1 MYPSI
6 KECCDTLVKRFDS
19 ILPRRKS
26 LLEKIS
32 NYILSK
38 QKDDKTINLVYI
50 CTHNSRR
57 SHFGQVWAT
66 VAANYYSIKK
76 INTFSGGTETTAFNI
91 NAINTLQNLGFTVKK
106 INHET
111 NATYHVYFDDNEK
124 PVVCFSKVYDDAQN
138 PSKDFAAIMTCSEAE
153 ENCPFIPNVDLRIAT
168 TYNDPKEFDNTPLQD
183 EKYKERCLQIA
194 LETLYVFSKIN

>member
-1 MYPSI
+1 MYNTI
-6 KECCDTLVKRFDS
+6 KKLCDTLVTQFENIPS
-19 ILPRRKS
+19 ERKL

-32 NYILSK
+32 EYISK
-38 QKDDKTINLVYI
+38 KNATSKPINLIYI

-57 SHFGQVWAT
+57 SHFGQIWAT
-66 VAANYYSIKK
+66 VAANYYSIK
-76 INTFSGGTETTAFNI
+76 NVNSFSGGTEATAFNI
-91 NAINTLQNLGFTVKK
+91 NAINALQNTGFTIKK
-106 INHET
+106 INQEA
-111 NATYHVYFDDNEK
+111 NSIYHVFFDDNEK

-168 TYNDPKEFDNTPLQD
+168 TYNDPKEFDNTPLQS

-194 LETLYVFSKIN
+194 SETLYVFSKL